1 MHKRSMARPNK
12 ALSIRKAIFGDN
24 DNRVADVMYKMG
36 SSAFASGD
44 HESASE
50 NLLKCAE
57 IRDANSV
64 RDSAY
69 INVLFVIG
77 NLYKMQDNED
87 EAKRWWTR
95 GYDMYMELG
104 MNEAKPQIGK
114 EMEAILGIK
123 KEGFFRKLQSYMAK
137 IFAPATEE

>member
-1 MHKRSMARPNK
+1 
-12 ALSIRKAIFGDN
+12 
-24 DNRVADVMYKMG
+24 MYKMG

-95 GYDMYMELG
+95 GYDMYLELG

-114 EMEAILGIK
+114 EMESHSGHQEGRILQEVTVIYGEDICPSYRGI
-123 KEGFFRKLQSYMAK
+123 ETNRRY
-137 IFAPATEE
+137 